1 MQCPT
6 FIRAVAPMIPAALL
20 ILLGST
26 PAAMPAEDV
35 PRAQGLCESAGIT
48 GGLCVMLD
56 CRDIEAVAA
65 LARSGRFLLHVLES
79 DAATVHAMRRQLQEA
94 GLYGLASV
102 EHLAADGKLPYAE
115 NLVNVIFVGERAS
128 AAVTIAEVQR
138 VLCPRGAVIAP
149 RGRFSVIQL
158 ADVGMGEM
166 QTVPSPSSP
175 WRCVRKERPKGMDE
189 WTQPRHAADG
199 NAVSGDKLVG
209 PPRRVRWVAG
219 PQQEISN
226 MVTAEGRCF
235 FAGVLAR
242 DAFNGLRLW
251 ERKLDPS
258 PARGGF
264 GFQAQPGSVPPI
276 AAGNRLLVVP
286 QGKLQSLDAA
296 TGRPIREYSL
306 AGMPADIMLE
316 GGTILAI
323 EKDAIRAVDLVTGDL
338 LWKRDAHQP
347 QYVVAGEGAVH
358 FMAGDPRRGQSMRLV
373 CLELADGKLRWEK
386 KDFPWLPK
394 VRRVVCHGGLLACEI
409 STLSDDKP
417 GNVLHVL
424 SAADGS
430 PLWSREFIPGTS
442 HKKQARAMFV
452 GDLLW
457 VLEEKRCVG
466 LQPRTGEVR
475 KSHPAGTGHCFP
487 PVATQK
493 YLFAGEMDMTDLQS
507 GKVDANRITKMACG
521 RDAGLVPANGLL
533 YTFPKHCICWPMLR
547 DYAALA
553 PAGKTSMPRLQD
565 LRFVPE
571 PGPARAPANVPPE
584 GPSSQWPCYR
594 HDALRSGSTTAQ
606 LPRDLKILW
615 TATLGD
621 RPGGT
626 IAEDWREN
634 YFIRGPVGPPVVA
647 GGLVYVTRPDAHQV
661 VAIDAET
668 GTIRWTFTANGR
680 VDAAPTIHRG
690 LCLFGCKSGWV
701 YCLRAD
707 NGAMVWRLRAAP
719 LDERIIAYGQLESP
733 WPVPGSVLV
742 VDDVA
747 YFAAG
752 RQSLADGGIL
762 VFAVEPASGKPRWV
776 QRLDSVP
783 QTNFY
788 NSSGLEF
795 DNFDLLLREGDAV
808 AMSRWLF
815 DRATGRM
822 TCDAKNGFVRQRP
835 AAGGSGVMFPRGCW
849 SYAPRNETE
858 HWKERPYVRP
868 LAVFRL
874 STLYGCSQ
882 DRQTLFRRDFDLDAE
897 DQFNPEWCAGWAT
910 YSGARKGG
918 DLWQSQRL
926 ARGAKWSAVP
936 LDSPKGKQPI
946 AALLLAGNAL
956 CVAGAQGQL
965 AMVSPDDGRTLGR
978 LEVPPP
984 AWDGLAAAGARIFL
998 STQDGRVLCLGQK

>member
-1 MQCPT
+1 MH
-6 FIRAVAPMIPAALL
+6 RATLVRSVADTMTAVLL
-20 ILLGST
+20 MLLSTGSRIT
-26 PAAMPAEDV
+26 SAQEMPRPEA
-35 PRAQGLCESAGIT
+35 LCEAAGIP

-56 CRDIEAVAA
+56 CRDAASAAA
-65 LARSGRFLLHVLES
+65 LARGGRFLVHDLEA
-79 DAATVHAMRRQLQEA
+79 DADALDSTRRQLEQM

-102 EHLAADGKLPYAE
+102 DRLAADGKLPYTE
-115 NLVNVIFVGERAS
+115 NLVNVIFLGERTS
-128 AAVTIAEVQR
+128 GAVTLAEIER
-138 VLCPRGAVIAP
+138 VLRPQGVLFAEKKRATAA
-149 RGRFSVIQL
+149 QL
-158 ADVGMGEM
+158 ASVGLEEVKIAAGDSRW
-166 QTVPSPSSP
+166 Q
-175 WRCVRKERPKGMDE
+175 CARKPRPKQMDQ
-189 WTQPRHAADG
+189 WSHARHAADG
-199 NAVSGDKLVG
+199 NAVSQDALVG
-209 PPRRVRWVAG
+209 PPRRVRWVTG

-264 GFQAQPGSVPPI
+264 GFQTQPASVVPI
-276 AAGNRLLVVP
+276 AAGTRLLMVSDK
-286 QGKLQSLDAA
+286 GLRALDAA
-296 TGRPIREYSL
+296 SGRQLRQYSE
-306 AGMPADIMLE
+306 AGIPTEILLE
-316 GGTILAI
+316 GTTILAI
-323 EKDAIRAVDLVTGDL
+323 DKDAIRAVDLDTGNL
-338 LWKRDAHQP
+338 LWKQAASDAR
-347 QYVVAGEGAVH
+347 YAVAGDGAVH
-358 FMAGDPRRGQSMRLV
+358 FMAGDSRRGEAMRLACV
-373 CLELADGKLRWEK
+373 ELADGRLRWEK

-394 VRRVVCHGGLLACEI
+394 VRRLVCRAGLLACEI

-417 GNVLHVL
+417 GNFLHVL
-424 SAADGS
+424 SAADGA

-466 LQPRTGEVR
+466 LESRTGEVR
-475 KSHPAGTGHCFP
+475 KSYPAGSGHCFP
-487 PVATQK
+487 PLATMR
-493 YLFAGEMDMTDLQS
+493 YLFAGEMDMTNLET
-507 GKVDANRITKMACG
+507 GKVDANRITKMACS

-553 PAGKTSMPRLQD
+553 PGRKGGMPRLQD
-565 LRFVPE
+565 MRFTPE
-571 PGPARAPANVPPE
+571 AGPARAPGNAPPE
-584 GPSSQWPCYR
+584 DTSSQWPCYR

-606 LPRDLKILW
+606 VPRNLKILW
-615 TATLGD
+615 TTTLGAW
-621 RPGGT
+621 PEGT
-626 IAEDWREN
+626 IAEDWRGN

-661 VAIDAET
+661 VALDAGS

-680 VDAAPTIHRG
+680 VDTAPTIHRG

-707 NGAMVWRLRAAP
+707 DGALVWRLRAAP
-719 LDERIIAYGQLESP
+719 LDERIIAYGQVESP

-762 VFAVEPASGKPRWV
+762 VFAVEPTSGKPRWV
-776 QRLDSVP
+776 QRLDDVP

-788 NSSGLEF
+788 GSSGLEF
-795 DNFDLLLREGDAV
+795 DNFDLLGREGDAV

-815 DRATGRM
+815 DRATGKM
-822 TCDAKNGFVRQRP
+822 TCDAKNGFTHQRP
-835 AAGGSGVMFPRGCW
+835 AEGGSGVMFPRGCW

-868 LAVFRL
+868 LAVFRD

-882 DRQTLFRRDFDLDAE
+882 DRQTLYRRDFDLDGE
-897 DQFNPEWCAGWAT
+897 ERFNAEWCAGWAT

-926 ARGAKWSAVP
+926 ARDAKWSVVP
-936 LDSPKGKQPI
+936 LDLPKGKQPI

-965 AMVSPDDGRTLGR
+965 AVLNSEDGRTLGR
-978 LEVPPP
+978 LDVPPP
-984 AWDGLAAAGARIFL
+984 AWDGLAAAGGRLFL
-998 STQDGRVLCLGQK
+998 STQDGRVLCLGEK